1 MLEKIDHRVGMK
13 LRHFYF
19 REDAF
24 VVEVV
29 RCVAM
34 RMLVVMQVWM
44 RFLNLRLL
52 PLLLLLLQLMEMVL

>member
-1 MLEKIDHRVGMK
+1 MK